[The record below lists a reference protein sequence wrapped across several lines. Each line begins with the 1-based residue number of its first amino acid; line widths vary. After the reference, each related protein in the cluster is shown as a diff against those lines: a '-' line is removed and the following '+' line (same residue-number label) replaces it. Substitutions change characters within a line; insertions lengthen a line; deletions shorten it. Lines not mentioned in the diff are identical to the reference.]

1 MTHSAPVLVEPF
13 FDADSNTISY
23 VVRDPHSSSCAI
35 VDPVLDFDYAAGR
48 TSTESADSIIEFVR
62 SNNLNVE
69 WIIET
74 HAHADHL
81 SSAPYLQDNLGGKI
95 GIGRKITQVQEIFA
109 GVFSEADSLAQDG
122 SQFDHL
128 FEDGETY
135 YVGDTECTAL
145 ATPGHTPACMSHVMG
160 DAIFVGDT
168 LFMPDGG
175 TARVDFPGGCA
186 HELYQSTRKILSY
199 PGETRLFMCHDYG
212 PGGRD
217 IAWETTVAAQRKN
230 NIHVADAIDEDAFVE
245 MRTTRDATLSMPR
258 LIIPSIQVNI
268 RAGHFPEKN
277 EEGKTF
283 LKVPV
288 NEL

>member
-1 MTHSAPVLVEPF
+1 MTTSLPVRVESF
-13 FDADSNTISY
+13 FDDDSNTISY
-23 VVRDPHSSSCAI
+23 VVRDPHSLSCAI

-48 TSTESADSIIEFVR
+48 TSTESADAIINFVR
-62 SNNLNVE
+62 SNELSVE

-81 SSAPYLQDNLGGKI
+81 SSAPYLQQNLGGKI
-95 GIGRKITQVQEIFA
+95 GIGKNITQVQAIFA
-109 GVFSEADSLAQDG
+109 EVFSESASLPQDG

-135 YVGDTECTAL
+135 HIGETECTAL

-175 TARVDFPGGCA
+175 TARVDFPGGSA
-186 HELYQSTRKILSY
+186 HELYTSIKRILSY
-199 PGETRLFMCHDYG
+199 PDETRLFMCHDYG
-212 PGGRD
+212 PGGRE
-217 IAWETTVAAQRKN
+217 IQWQTSVAAQREH
-230 NIHVADAIDEDAFVE
+230 NIHVADSIQEAEFVE

-268 RAGHFPEKN
+268 RAGHFPEED

-288 NEL
+288 DQL